1 MTLAKYLRKKKQ
13 KKGKGALTAFLFVA
27 EVSAVVASVAEQRL
41 VDAQPIG
48 AGELAVRT
56 LGFGRRVARRRCLN
70 NKKNKSNKQ
79 IKQTR
84 PASVVLIFRS
94 RRPCSIAQL

>member
-56 LGFGRRVARRRCLN
+56 LGFGRRVARRRC
-70 NKKNKSNKQ
+70 
-79 IKQTR
+79 
-84 PASVVLIFRS
+84 
-94 RRPCSIAQL
+94 